1 MVTRTDECNWG
12 VLQHETLALGT
23 PALASKRGPVLRQT
37 KTKGGRL
44 ALVVINENT
53 TAGAALQAA
62 LVHYL
67 HCNV

>member
-1 MVTRTDECNWG
+1 MK
-12 VLQHETLALGT
+12 LALGT
-23 PALASKRGPVLRQT
+23 PALARKRGPVLRQT

-67 HCNV
+67 FFTLQLLRFKTCSNNQDS

>member
-1 MVTRTDECNWG
+1 M
-12 VLQHETLALGT
+12 
-23 PALASKRGPVLRQT
+23 LRQT

-62 LVHYL
+62 LAHYL
-67 HCNV
+67 FSILLFLFSFCSNSQAG